1 MKHALVAED
10 ADGIRR
16 LIKSLLER
24 EGYRVHEARNGSE
37 AIDILRERD
46 IDVALVDLM
55 MPGTSGYRVI
65 EVARAERPDVALIV
79 VTAAGEV
86 GIGVLDPS
94 IAVIRKPFDP
104 AKLMDSIR
112 DVLALRVTSAD
123 NA

>member
-1 MKHALVAED
+1 MKSALVAED

-16 LIKSLLER
+16 LIKSLLVRDGFE
-24 EGYRVHEARNGSE
+24 VFEARNGSE
-37 AIDILRERD
+37 AIDLLRTKELD
-46 IDVALVDLM
+46 LALVDLM

-65 EVARAERPDVALIV
+65 EVARAERPNLPVIV

-112 DVLALRVTSAD
+112 EILPLA
-123 NA
+123 